1 MVDII
6 GLAKAIHDIAEIGE
20 AGDHVADGDMGD
32 AIEVEV
38 GTDHGDDVS
47 FASYLIVRVNLNSI
61 DGAMGVEV
69 LVDLE
74 GLGELLWAVLE
85 EFDVAE
91 MLDIVFGK
99 GITLDESLTV
109 FVGDDLTIVVDDV
122 LSEDTADESL
132 VKAELLSVF
141 ETASATKVISLW
153 IEEFLH

>member
-1 MVDII
+1 
-6 GLAKAIHDIAEIGE
+6 
-20 AGDHVADGDMGD
+20 
-32 AIEVEV
+32 
-38 GTDHGDDVS
+38 
-47 FASYLIVRVNLNSI
+47 
-61 DGAMGVEV
+61 
-69 LVDLE
+69 
-74 GLGELLWAVLE
+74 
-85 EFDVAE
+85 

-99 GITLDESLTV
+99 GVTLDESLTV